1 MSQAEAS
8 VRAADPA
15 AIAGIRLVELGPH
28 VSSTPGRDDG
38 SAASDATAPQA
49 RDLVDVRLLE
59 AMRLGGCPICAVRAR
74 SERATLDAIIN
85 ERVLDIGFR
94 AELERSQGF
103 CRRHVA
109 ELLPTDRRET
119 GGMLGSSMLLSA
131 VIDRRTT
138 DLDAAIGSRG
148 RGLRAR
154 LKRARERPPCI
165 ACSQGATA
173 VETALVRLSERADDA
188 AWGAALTVAPLCLD
202 DFLALWATAGSDPG
216 FEPVAQAQLARFADL
231 RRRLDGF
238 AQHSSHDR
246 YHLLTDEERSAADEA
261 TRALGGDGAGTG
273 TVERRR

>member
-1 MSQAEAS
+1 MS
-8 VRAADPA
+8 R
-15 AIAGIRLVELGPH
+15 
-28 VSSTPGRDDG
+28 TPGRDDG
-38 SAASDATAPQA
+38 SAASDAAAPQA

-131 VIDRRTT
+131 VIARRTA

-188 AWGAALTVAPLCLD
+188 TWGAALTVSPLCLD
-202 DFLALWATAGSDPG
+202 DFLALWATARSEPG
-216 FEPVAQAQLARFADL
+216 FEPVARAQLARFADL

>member
-1 MSQAEAS
+1 MSGT
-8 VRAADPA
+8 PA
-15 AIAGIRLVELGPH
+15 
-28 VSSTPGRDDG
+28 RDDG
-38 SAASDATAPQA
+38 SAAGDPAAPQA

-59 AMRLGGCPICAVRAR
+59 AMGLGGCPICAVRVR

-131 VIDRRTT
+131 VIARRTA

-148 RGLRAR
+148 RSLRAR

-173 VETALVRLSERADDA
+173 VETALVRLAERATDP
-188 AWGAALTVAPLCLD
+188 AWQAALMAALFCLD
-202 DFLALWATAGSDPG
+202 DVLSLWATAGSDPG
-216 FEPVAQAQLARFADL
+216 FEPVARAQLDRLADL

-246 YHLLTDEERSAADEA
+246 YHLLTEDERSAADEA
-261 TRALGGDGAGTG
+261 TRALGGDTAGSGAA
-273 TVERRR
+273 ERGR

>member
-1 MSQAEAS
+1 MSGQPIPGDDAAAGGAAE
-8 VRAADPA
+8 
-15 AIAGIRLVELGPH
+15 
-28 VSSTPGRDDG
+28 
-38 SAASDATAPQA
+38 PQA

-59 AMRLGGCPICAVRAR
+59 AMRVGGCPVCAVRAR
-74 SERATLDAIIN
+74 SERATLDAIIT

-131 VIDRRTT
+131 VIARRTA

-148 RGLRAR
+148 RSLRTR

-173 VETALVRLSERADDA
+173 VETALVRLAERAGDV
-188 AWGAALTVAPLCLD
+188 AWQESLAVAPFCLD
-202 DFLALWATAGSDPG
+202 DFLALWATAGSDRA
-216 FEPVAQAQLARFADL
+216 FEPVARRQLDRLADL

-246 YHLLTDEERSAADEA
+246 YHLLTEEERTAAGEA
-261 TRALGGDGAGTG
+261 TEALGGDRLPGA
-273 TVERRR
+273 

>member
-1 MSQAEAS
+1 MS
-8 VRAADPA
+8 
-15 AIAGIRLVELGPH
+15 G
-28 VSSTPGRDDG
+28 TPGQDGG

-138 DLDAAIGSRG
+138 DLEAAIGSRG

-173 VETALVRLSERADDA
+173 VETAIVRLSERAGDA
-188 AWGAALTVAPLCLD
+188 AWRAALTVAPLCLD
-202 DFLALWATAGSDPG
+202 DFLALWATAGSDAG
-216 FEPVAQAQLARFADL
+216 FEPVAQAQVARFADL

-246 YHLLTDEERSAADEA
+246 YHLLTEEERTAADEA
-261 TRALGGDGAGTG
+261 TEVLGGDGAGSES
-273 TVERRR
+273 VRRR

>member
-1 MSQAEAS
+1 MS
-8 VRAADPA
+8 
-15 AIAGIRLVELGPH
+15 G
-28 VSSTPGRDDG
+28 TPGPDDG
-38 SAASDATAPQA
+38 SAATSATDATGVTGATDATAPQA

-131 VIDRRTT
+131 VIARRTA
-138 DLDAAIGSRG
+138 DLDAAVGSGG
-148 RGLRAR
+148 RGLRSR

-173 VETALVRLSERADDA
+173 VETALSRLAERAQDA
-188 AWGAALTVAPLCLD
+188 AWGAALSASPLCLD
-202 DFLALWATAGSDPG
+202 DFLALWATAGSDPA
-216 FEPVAQAQLARFADL
+216 FEPVARAQLARFADL

-246 YHLLTDEERSAADEA
+246 YHLLTEEERSAADEA
-261 TRALGGDGAGTG
+261 TRVLGGDAPRPG
-273 TVERRR
+273 R

>member
-1 MSQAEAS
+1 MSA
-8 VRAADPA
+8 
-15 AIAGIRLVELGPH
+15 
-28 VSSTPGRDDG
+28 TPGQDDG
-38 SAASDATAPQA
+38 SPASDTAAPQA

-85 ERVLDIGFR
+85 ERVLDIAFR

-131 VIDRRTT
+131 VIARRTA
-138 DLDAAIGSRG
+138 DLDAAVGSRG
-148 RGLRAR
+148 RSLRTR
-154 LKRARERPPCI
+154 LKHARERPPCI

-173 VETALVRLSERADDA
+173 AETALIRLAERARDP
-188 AWGAALTVAPLCLD
+188 AWGAALMAAPLCID
-202 DFLALWATAGSDPG
+202 DFLSLWATAGSDPS

-246 YHLLTDEERSAADEA
+246 YHLLTEEERTAADEA
-261 TRALGGDGAGTG
+261 TEALGGDRRPGA
-273 TVERRR
+273 

>member
-1 MSQAEAS
+1 MS
-8 VRAADPA
+8 
-15 AIAGIRLVELGPH
+15 G
-28 VSSTPGRDDG
+28 TPGPDDG
-38 SAASDATAPQA
+38 SDATDATAPQA

-131 VIDRRTT
+131 VIARRTA

-173 VETALVRLSERADDA
+173 VETALVRLSERAGDA
-188 AWGAALTVAPLCLD
+188 AWGAALTAAPLCLD

-216 FEPVAQAQLARFADL
+216 FEPVARAQLARFDRPAPAARRVRPALEPRPVSPADRGGAD
-231 RRRLDGF
+231 RRRRGD
-238 AQHSSHDR
+238 AR
-246 YHLLTDEERSAADEA
+246 PSAA
-261 TRALGGDGAGTG
+261 TVGRAPDRNPGPVPA
-273 TVERRR
+273 

>member
-1 MSQAEAS
+1 MN
-8 VRAADPA
+8 
-15 AIAGIRLVELGPH
+15 G
-28 VSSTPGRDDG
+28 TPGPDQG
-38 SAASDATAPQA
+38 TAATGATDATDATAPQA

-148 RGLRAR
+148 RGLSAR

-173 VETALVRLSERADDA
+173 VETALVRLSERAGDT

-216 FEPVAQAQLARFADL
+216 FEPVAQAQVARFTDL

-261 TRALGGDGAGTG
+261 TRVLGGDGAGAES
-273 TVERRR
+273 VQRRR

>member
-1 MSQAEAS
+1 MSGA
-8 VRAADPA
+8 
-15 AIAGIRLVELGPH
+15 
-28 VSSTPGRDDG
+28 PGQSDG
-38 SAASDATAPQA
+38 SAASDGSAPQA

-138 DLDAAIGSRG
+138 DLGAAIGSRG
-148 RGLRAR
+148 RGLRSR

-173 VETALVRLSERADDA
+173 VETALVRLSERAGDA
-188 AWGAALTVAPLCLD
+188 AWGAALTVAQLCLD

-216 FEPVAQAQLARFADL
+216 FEPVAQGQLARFADL

-246 YHLLTDEERSAADEA
+246 YHLLTEEERSAADEA
-261 TRALGGDGAGTG
+261 TRALGGDGPGSEP
-273 TVERRR
+273 VRRR

>member
-1 MSQAEAS
+1 M
-8 VRAADPA
+8 R
-15 AIAGIRLVELGPH
+15 
-28 VSSTPGRDDG
+28 SSTSVFST
-38 SAASDATAPQA
+38 SASAQSSSA
-49 RDLVDVRLLE
+49 
-59 AMRLGGCPICAVRAR
+59 
-74 SERATLDAIIN
+74 
-85 ERVLDIGFR
+85 
-94 AELERSQGF
+94 SQGF

-173 VETALVRLSERADDA
+173 VETALVRLSERAGDA

-216 FEPVAQAQLARFADL
+216 FEPVARAQVARFTDL

-246 YHLLTDEERSAADEA
+246 YHLLTEEERSAADEA
-261 TRALGGDGAGTG
+261 SQVLGGDGAGSG
-273 TVERRR
+273 TVQRRSAGRAWTSDPSAPEVVSTIPRRGIRSSQPCLPGAQPAEAPAEPASRPFAAPGCHGVPSMGRR